1 MNKVYVVYSVV
12 RGEIGKSIKVF
23 DFEYHAV
30 KYASEHNL
38 KIIEKTLIQK

>member
-1 MNKVYVVYSVV
+1 MKKVYIVYSEK
-12 RGEIGKSIKVF
+12 GNIGKEIKVF

-38 KIIEKTLIQK
+38 EIIEKTLIQK